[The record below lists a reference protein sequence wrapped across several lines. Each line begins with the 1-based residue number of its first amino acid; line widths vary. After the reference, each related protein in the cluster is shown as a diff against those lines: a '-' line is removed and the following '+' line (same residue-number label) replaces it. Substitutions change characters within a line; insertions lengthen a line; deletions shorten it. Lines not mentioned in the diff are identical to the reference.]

1 MKPQIDIPQIYKIS
15 KEFKDILFSYTIY
28 LFEKFF
34 IKDFSL
40 ENLKSLN
47 IWEQIKGAKKPVR
60 KTSASIF

>member
-1 MKPQIDIPQIYKIS
+1 MNPPIDIPQKFKI
-15 KEFKDILFSYTIY
+15 FKDFIDTLFANTIY

-47 IWEQIKGAKKPVR
+47 ICEQIKGAKNPVR